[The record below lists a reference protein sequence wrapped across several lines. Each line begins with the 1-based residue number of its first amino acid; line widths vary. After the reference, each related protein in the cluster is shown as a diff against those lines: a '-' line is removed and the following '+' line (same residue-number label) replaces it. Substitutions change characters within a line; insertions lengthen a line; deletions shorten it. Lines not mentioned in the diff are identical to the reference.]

1 MFEHMSDGRSR
12 KQLLGKSLREE
23 SPKNH
28 ALVRI
33 LQRVWETGGAE
44 TWTDGFPGNTRMGS
58 WHENSAY
65 KLPSGEVVVICSDK
79 T

>member
-1 MFEHMSDGRSR
+1 MQSGSGPLSVTAAGTAVPE
-12 KQLLGKSLREE
+12 
-23 SPKNH
+23 
-28 ALVRI
+28 
-33 LQRVWETGGAE
+33 E
-44 TWTDGFPGNTRMGS
+44 TWTDGFPGNTRLGS